1 MKIKIEMEIKSVG
14 NMGVGMGE
22 CVPNEA
28 WLMKYAE
35 AIAKEYSER
44 VLSGKSKWPE
54 EIEVIDLDDE
64 DEDVEDEDED
74 EDDDLVECDLC
85 GELYPEDA
93 LNSDGLCEECAIQ
106 IEAEAEAE
114 AELEDAED
122 ELAEAQAKVDRA
134 RAKFASI

>member
-1 MKIKIEMEIKSVG
+1 MKIKIEMEIKRDG

-35 AIAKEYSER
+35 GIAKEYSER

-64 DEDVEDEDED
+64 DED

-85 GELYPEDA
+85 GELYPEDV
-93 LNSDGLCEECAIQ
+93 LNDDGLCEECAIQ

>member
-54 EIEVIDLDDE
+54 EIEVVDLDDE
-64 DEDVEDEDED
+64 DDEDED
-74 EDDDLVECDLC
+74 EDDLVECDFC

-93 LNSDGLCEECAIQ
+93 LNSDDLCEECAIQ
-106 IEAEAEAE
+106 VEAEAEAE
-114 AELEDAED
+114 AELEQAED